1 LRFGFKICF
10 GFRYSGFE
18 FLSWRLVE
26 SMLKL
31 TIDGKEVTGRP
42 DQTIYEVAKENG
54 IYIPTLCYHPRLSLL
69 KSCRIC
75 LVDVQGAEM
84 PMASCA
90 TPAVEGMVV
99 QTRTERVEK
108 MRLEALKLLLVNHP
122 LDCPVC
128 DAGGEC
134 QLQNRTYE
142 FGIQKNEYPPEK
154 REFPS
159 IPYGT
164 PLIRQWFDRCVMCL
178 RCIQACVDVP
188 GADVLEV
195 AEHGFPS
202 HVKAVRKE
210 NCISCGECLHMC
222 PVGALTENLSPIK
235 GRTWQLERTQ
245 TTCTFCGCGCQL
257 ELNTLADRKVVK
269 VTTKGEAG
277 NNHGSLCVK
286 GRFGFDFIH
295 HPDRLLKPL
304 IKKSGVF
311 VEASWEEALGLVA
324 TKLQEIKNQ
333 YGAQSIGGVC
343 SSRGTNEENYLFQKW
358 MRACV
363 GTNHI
368 DNGARLSSGSSLSGM
383 MASTGWGA
391 MTHEMDGII
400 QCDLIL
406 IVGADAYDDNLIF
419 SNKMRKAIRERN
431 AKVILVDPRKTQ
443 WEKWADFWLR
453 PLPGT
458 DIAWI
463 NGLIRFLIE
472 KGASSKEFVE
482 SKMEGFE
489 TLRFSVEKFSSE
501 FVENASGI
509 SPTELEGVANLY
521 RSAKRRAIVFGSG
534 VTQHTYGTEIV
545 KALCNLALLTGET
558 EEGGG
563 GIYPMLTQN
572 NAQGAFDMGSL
583 SEFLPG
589 YQRVEDEKA
598 RRKFEEI
605 WEREIPEKPGLTSVE
620 MFDTILEGK
629 IKALYIF
636 GEDPFVNLPNLE
648 RLKSGLHQLEFL
660 VVQDLFMT
668 HIGSYAQVILPGVSF
683 AEKDGTFTSMERR
696 VQRVRKAISPVG
708 DSRPDW
714 KIFRD
719 LSTTMGYS
727 MGYQSPAEIMDEI
740 ASTVPIYSGMSYPN
754 LEKDGIQW
762 PLTNGWK
769 RRFFAVEYRGPAE
782 QPDDKYPLWIIP
794 RGFHYHYGIGT
805 TTKRAVGLGKVY
817 ADSHVEVHPEDAAKA
832 GLGDGDRVK
841 VISPRGEVET
851 GCKVS
856 GAVPKGV
863 AYFAT
868 TFFPVFVNNLIA
880 PGYEVTNQHPEYK
893 VFIGRIEK
901 K

>member
-1 LRFGFKICF
+1 M
-10 GFRYSGFE
+10 
-18 FLSWRLVE
+18 V
-26 SMLKL
+26 KL

-90 TPAVEGMVV
+90 TPVVEGMVV
-99 QTRTERVEK
+99 QTRTERVEQ

-178 RCIQACVDVP
+178 RCIQSCVDVP
-188 GADVLEV
+188 GADVLVV

-222 PVGALTENLSPIK
+222 PVGALTENFSPIK
-235 GRTWQLERTQ
+235 GRTWQLERIQ

-277 NNHGSLCVK
+277 VNHGSLCVK

-295 HPDRLLKPL
+295 HPERLQKPL
-304 IKKSGVF
+304 VKKSGGF
-311 VEASWEEALGLVA
+311 AEASWEEALGVVA
-324 TKLQEIKNQ
+324 TGLQEIKKK
-333 YGAQSIGGVC
+333 YGAESIGGIS
-343 SSRGTNEENYLFQKW
+343 SSRATNEENFLFQKW
-358 MRACV
+358 MRVCI

-368 DNGARLSSGSSLSGM
+368 DNGARLSNGSSLYGM
-383 MASTGWGA
+383 MASAGCGA
-391 MTHEMDGII
+391 MTHAMDEVTKA
-400 QCDLIL
+400 DLIL
-406 IVGADAYDDNLIF
+406 IVGADVYDDNLIF
-419 SNKMRKAIRERN
+419 SNKMREVIRKNN
-431 AKVILVDPRKTQ
+431 AKIILVDPRKTQ
-443 WEKWADFWLR
+443 WEKWADLWLR
-453 PLPGT
+453 PLPRT

-463 NGLIRFLIE
+463 NGLVRLLIE
-472 KGASSKEFVE
+472 KGVHSKEFIGA
-482 SKMEGFE
+482 KTEGFE
-489 TLRFSVEKFSSE
+489 SLRSSVEKFS
-501 FVENASGI
+501 VEVVKNTTGI
-509 SPTELEGVANLY
+509 SPTDLEGVATLY
-521 RSAKRRAIVFGSG
+521 GSARKRAIVFGSG
-534 VTQHTYGTEIV
+534 VTQHANGTEIV

-563 GIYPMLTQN
+563 GVYPLLAQN
-572 NAQGAFDMGSL
+572 NVQGAFDMGSL

-589 YQRVEDEKA
+589 YQRVEDEMGRK
-598 RRKFEEI
+598 KFEEI
-605 WEREIPEKPGLTSVE
+605 WEREIPKKAGFTYME
-620 MFDTILEGK
+620 MFDKIVEGK
-629 IKALYIF
+629 IKALYIL
-636 GEDPFVNLPNLE
+636 GEDPFIHLPNLE
-648 RLKSGLHQLEFL
+648 KFKNGLRQLELL

-668 HIGSYAQVILPGVSF
+668 HIGSHAHVVLPGVSF

-696 VQRVRKAISPVG
+696 IQRVRKAISPVG
-708 DSRPDW
+708 DSRADW
-714 KIFRD
+714 KILCD
-719 LSTTMGYS
+719 LSTKMGYP
-727 MGYQSPAEIMDEI
+727 MGYQKPAEIMEEI
-740 ASTVPIYSGMSYPN
+740 ASLVPIYAGVHYPG
-754 LEKDGIQW
+754 LEKEGIQW
-762 PLTNGWK
+762 SSMDGRK
-769 RRFFAVEYRGPAE
+769 RRFFPIEYKGPVE

-805 TTKRAVGLGKVY
+805 TTKRATGLAKVFP
-817 ADSHVEVHPEDAAKA
+817 DSCIEVHSEDATKA
-832 GLGDGDRVK
+832 GLEDGGNVK
-841 VISPRGEVET
+841 VASPRGEVET
-851 GCKVS
+851 ICKIS

-868 TFFPVFVNNLIA
+868 TFFPVFVNNLLV
-880 PGYEVTNQHPEYK
+880 PGFDATGQHLEYK

-901 K
+901 R

>member
-1 LRFGFKICF
+1 
-10 GFRYSGFE
+10 
-18 FLSWRLVE
+18 
-26 SMLKL
+26 MLKL

-42 DQTIYEVAKENG
+42 DQTIFQVAKENG

-75 LVDVQGAEM
+75 LVDIQGADM

-90 TPAVEGMVV
+90 TPVVEGMVV

-159 IPYGT
+159 VPYGT

-235 GRTWQLERTQ
+235 GRTWQLDRIQ

-257 ELNTLADRKVVK
+257 ELNTLAGRKVVK

-277 NNHGSLCVK
+277 VNHGSLCVK

-295 HPDRLLKPL
+295 HPDRLQKPL
-304 IKKSGVF
+304 IKKSGFF

-324 TKLQEIKNQ
+324 TKLQEIKDK
-333 YGAQSIGGVC
+333 YGAQSIGGIS

-358 MRACV
+358 MRACI

-368 DNGARLSSGSSLSGM
+368 DNGARLSSGASLSGM

-391 MTHEMDGII
+391 MTHEMDGIA
-400 QCDLIL
+400 QSDLIL
-406 IVGADAYDDNLIF
+406 IVGADPYDDNLIF

-431 AKVILVDPRKTQ
+431 ARIILVDPRKTQ
-443 WEKWADFWLR
+443 WEKWADCWLR

-463 NGLIRFLIE
+463 NGLIRLLIE
-472 KGASSKEFVE
+472 KGASSKELAG
-482 SKMEGFE
+482 SRTEGFE
-489 TLRFSVEKFSSE
+489 TLQSSVQKFSSD
-501 FVENASGI
+501 FVKNASGI
-509 SPTELEGVANLY
+509 SQEELDRVAHLY
-521 RSAKRRAIVFGSG
+521 LSAKKRAIVFGSG
-534 VTQHTYGTEIV
+534 VAQHTHGAEIV

-563 GIYPMLTQN
+563 GLYPMLTQN
-572 NAQGAFDMGSL
+572 NAHGALDMGSL

-589 YQRVEDEKA
+589 YQKVDDENA
-598 RRKFEEI
+598 RRRFEEV
-605 WEREIPEKPGLTSVE
+605 WERKVPGKPGLTSPE
-620 MFDTILEGK
+620 MFEAMLAGK
-629 IKALYIF
+629 IKALYLF
-636 GEDPFVNLPNLE
+636 GEDPLINLPNPE
-648 RLKSGLHQLEFL
+648 RLKNGLQQLEFL

-668 HIGSYAQVILPGVSF
+668 QIGSYAQVILPGASF

-696 VQRVRKAISPVG
+696 VQRVRKAILPVG
-708 DSRPDW
+708 ESRPDW
-714 KIFRD
+714 KIFGD
-719 LSTTMGYS
+719 LSTRMGYPMGYS
-727 MGYQSPAEIMDEI
+727 SPGEILDEI
-740 ASTVPIYSGMSYPN
+740 ASTVPIYAGIRYSN
-754 LEKDGIQW
+754 LEKGGIQW
-762 PLTNGWK
+762 PLKNGRK
-769 RRFFAVEYRGPAE
+769 RRFFPVEYRGPAE
-782 QPDDKYPLWIIP
+782 RPDDKYPLWIIP

-805 TTKRAVGLGKVY
+805 TTKRAAGLAKVY
-817 ADSHVEVHPEDAAKA
+817 PDSCIEIHPEDAAKA
-832 GLGDGDRVK
+832 GLGDGNGVK

-851 GCKVS
+851 TCKIS
-856 GAVPKGV
+856 GGVPRGV

-868 TFFPVFVNNLIA
+868 TFFPVFLNALIA
-880 PGYEVTNQHPEYK
+880 SGDEAANPEYRL
-893 VFIGRIEK
+893 FIGRVEK

>member
-1 LRFGFKICF
+1 
-10 GFRYSGFE
+10 
-18 FLSWRLVE
+18 
-26 SMLKL
+26 MLKL

-42 DQTIYEVAKENG
+42 DQTIYQVAKENG

-75 LVDVQGAEM
+75 LVDVQGAET

-90 TPAVEGMVV
+90 TPVVEGMVV

-159 IPYGT
+159 IPYAT

-235 GRTWQLERTQ
+235 GRTWQLERIQ

-257 ELNTLADRKVVK
+257 ELNTLADKKVVK

-277 NNHGSLCVK
+277 ANHGSLCVK

-295 HPDRLLKPL
+295 HPDRLQKPL
-304 IKKSGVF
+304 INKSGFF

-324 TKLQEIKNQ
+324 TRLQEIRSK
-333 YGAQSIGGVC
+333 YGPQSIGGIS
-343 SSRGTNEENYLFQKW
+343 SSRATNEENYLFQKW
-358 MRACV
+358 MRACI

-383 MASTGWGA
+383 MASTGCGA
-391 MTHEMDGII
+391 MTHEMEGITRA
-400 QCDLIL
+400 DLIL
-406 IVGADAYDDNLIF
+406 IVGADPYDDHLIF
-419 SNKMRKAIRERN
+419 SNKMREAIRERN

-443 WEKWADFWLR
+443 WEKWADCWLR

-463 NGLIRFLIE
+463 HGLARLMIE
-472 KGASSKEFVE
+472 KGTFSKEFIE
-482 SKMEGFE
+482 SKTEGFE
-489 TLRFSVEKFSSE
+489 TLRSSVEKFSPE
-501 FVENASGI
+501 FVENTAGI
-509 SPTELEGVANLY
+509 SRAELEGAARLY
-521 RSAKRRAIVFGSG
+521 FSAKKRAIVFGSG
-534 VTQHTYGTEIV
+534 VTQHAHGTEIV

-558 EEGGG
+558 EEEGGG
-563 GIYPMLTQN
+563 VYPMLTQN

-583 SEFLPG
+583 PEFLPG
-589 YQRVEDEKA
+589 YQRVEDQKA

-605 WEREIPEKPGLTSVE
+605 WEGEVPEQPGLTSVE

-636 GEDPFVNLPNLE
+636 GEDPLLNLPNLE
-648 RLKSGLHQLEFL
+648 RLKNGLHQLEFL

-668 HIGSYAQVILPGVSF
+668 HIGGYAHVILPGVSF

-696 VQRVRKAISPVG
+696 IQRVRKAISPVG
-708 DSRPDW
+708 DSKPDW
-714 KIFRD
+714 KILCD
-719 LSTTMGYS
+719 LSTKMGYS
-727 MGYQSPAEIMDEI
+727 MKYPSPAEIMDEI
-740 ASTVPIYSGMSYPN
+740 ASIVPIYAGAGYSN
-754 LEKDGIQW
+754 LEKGGIPW
-762 PLTNGWK
+762 SSKNGWK
-769 RRFFAVEYRGPAE
+769 RRFFPVIYKGLAE
-782 QPDDKYPLWIIP
+782 QPDDQYPLWIVP

-805 TTKRAVGLGKVY
+805 TTKRALGLARVY
-817 ADSHVEVHPEDAAKA
+817 PDSCIEVHPEDATQA
-832 GLGDGDRVK
+832 GLGDGDGVK

-851 GCKVS
+851 RCKIS
-856 GAVPKGV
+856 EAVPRGI

-868 TFFPVFVNNLIA
+868 TFFPVFINNLIA
-880 PGYEVTNQHPEYK
+880 PGDEATNRYPEYK
-893 VFIGRIEK
+893 VLIGRIEK
-901 K
+901 R

>member
-1 LRFGFKICF
+1 M
-10 GFRYSGFE
+10 
-18 FLSWRLVE
+18 V
-26 SMLKL
+26 KL

-90 TPAVEGMVV
+90 TPVVEGMAVH
-99 QTRTERVEK
+99 TRTERAEK
-108 MRLEALKLLLVNHP
+108 MRWEALKLLLVNHP

-142 FGIQKNEYPPEK
+142 FGIQKNEYLPEK

-178 RCIQACVDVP
+178 RCIQSCVDVP

-210 NCISCGECLHMC
+210 NCISCGECLQMC

-235 GRTWQLERTQ
+235 GRTWQLDRIQ

-257 ELNTLADRKVVK
+257 ELNTLADRKVIK

-277 NNHGSLCVK
+277 VNQGSLCVK

-295 HPDRLLKPL
+295 HPDRLQKPL

-311 VEASWEEALGLVA
+311 AEASWEEAVSEVA
-324 TKLQEIKNQ
+324 TKLQEIKGK
-333 YGAQSIGGVC
+333 YGAECIGGIS
-343 SSRGTNEENYLFQKW
+343 SSRGTNEENFLFQKW
-358 MRACV
+358 LRACI

-368 DNGARLSSGSSLSGM
+368 DNGARLSSGSSLYGM
-383 MASTGWGA
+383 MASTGCGA
-391 MTHEMDGII
+391 MTHAMDDVTKA
-400 QCDLIL
+400 DLIL
-406 IVGADAYDDNLIF
+406 IVGADSYDDYLIF
-419 SNKMRKAIRERN
+419 SNKMREAIRKNN
-431 AKVILVDPRKTQ
+431 AKIILVDPRKTQ
-443 WEKWADFWLR
+443 WEKWSDLWLR

-463 NGLIRFLIE
+463 NSLIRLLIE
-472 KGASSKEFVE
+472 KGVHSKEFIG
-482 SKMEGFE
+482 SKTEGFE
-489 TLRFSVEKFSSE
+489 LLRSSLAKCSAE
-501 FVENASGI
+501 FVNNASGV
-509 SPTELEGVANLY
+509 SPADLEGVANLY
-521 RSAKRRAIVFGSG
+521 RSAKKRAIVFGSG
-534 VTQHTYGTEIV
+534 VTQHANGTEIV

-563 GIYPMLTQN
+563 GVYPLLTQN
-572 NAQGAFDMGSL
+572 NAQGGLDMGSL

-589 YQRVEDEKA
+589 YERVGDEKA
-598 RRKFEEI
+598 RKKFGEI
-605 WEREIPEKPGLTSVE
+605 WEREIPEKPGFTYVE
-620 MFDTILEGK
+620 MFDKILEGK

-636 GEDPFVNLPNLE
+636 GEDPFINLPNLE
-648 RLKSGLHQLEFL
+648 RLKNGLRQLELL

-668 HIGSYAQVILPGVSF
+668 HIGSYAHVILPGVSF

-714 KIFRD
+714 KILCD
-719 LSTTMGYS
+719 LSTRMGYP
-727 MGYQSPAEIMDEI
+727 MGYRSPAEIMEEI
-740 ASTVPIYSGMSYPN
+740 ASLVPLYAGVNYPS
-754 LEKDGIQW
+754 LDKGGIQW
-762 PLTNGWK
+762 SSRNGSK
-769 RRFFAVEYRGPAE
+769 RRFFPVEYKGPIE
-782 QPDDKYPLWIIP
+782 QPDDRYPLWIIP

-805 TTKRAVGLGKVY
+805 TTKRAAGLAKVFP
-817 ADSHVEVHPEDAAKA
+817 DSCVEVHPEDAAKA
-832 GLGDGDRVK
+832 GLKEGGKVK
-841 VISPRGEVET
+841 VASPRGEVET
-851 GCKVS
+851 ICKIS

-868 TFFPVFVNNLIA
+868 TFFPVFVNNLLVS
-880 PGYEVTNQHPEYK
+880 GYEAAGQHPEYK

-901 K
+901 R